1 MHFVHRHLINFVLLF
16 ASNVENFIFFTLHG
30 WVNETVLYY
39 SEVIL
44 AYLYLYFVIKV
55 FLWFIEPL
63 KTRDEWEILLES
75 IEESLDS
82 LKGVL
87 GFASSAEKDDRNGD
101 KRKSLIKMHTGVKKM
116 LGKETGKLA

>member
-1 MHFVHRHLINFVLLF
+1 M
-16 ASNVENFIFFTLHG
+16 LHG

-44 AYLYLYFVIKV
+44 ACLYLYFVIKV

-63 KTRDEWEILLES
+63 KTRGEWEILLDS
-75 IEESLDS
+75 IEDSLGA

-87 GFASSAEKDDRNGD
+87 GFASSAEKVDRNGD
-101 KRKSLIKMHTGVKKM
+101 ECKRKSLIKMHTDVKKM